1 MTHWTLDPVLDSYA
15 SVAILTLLLAASLL
29 IRPSFRQITRRRLWI
44 LLGLR
49 GLVVLLVLIGLL
61 RPTRISTSSR
71 PQSAVLLVLFD
82 QSRSMGL
89 PHTSGDQ
96 SRWQAQLD
104 TLRSVEEM
112 LRSVAR
118 EIEVR
123 IYAYDRQLKTLAW
136 QEGRIEFP
144 ADPLGDQ
151 TDIGSTLDEAVQR
164 ELGQRLAAVILL
176 GDGAQTAYSPRVEVQ
191 QAGRTLARLDYPLYT
206 VTFGPPGDAVQ
217 TRDVVIES
225 LPEQYTVFVKNELPV
240 KGVLRARGY
249 VNQEIP
255 VELLVDDAQGN
266 RTTAGAVRLQPRQD
280 GQPVP
285 VEILYTPQE
294 PGQYKLTLRAVPQ
307 AGERVTRNNEL
318 SAFLTVMEGGLRVVY
333 LYGDLLGEQRVLR
346 RSLNDSPD
354 IQLDDAYLDPR
365 NRARWPVDLGDLIS
379 RPTCDVFILE
389 SVDASALGEANLQAL
404 AQSVEAGRGLLMIGG
419 FNSFGPGGYYGT
431 PLADVLPITTGR
443 FERQELDIDKP
454 ISRDLHLWG
463 EIVMLPARTHPVTR
477 LAAEETNLQLWQS
490 LPALQGA
497 NRFSGVKPRAQVLAE
512 TADQQPLLVAGDY
525 GRGRTLAFA
534 GNSTRR
540 WWQYG
545 RQSEHRRFWRQVI
558 LWLARRD
565 DADRNDVWI
574 KLTQRRF
581 ALGASVTF
589 AAGART
595 ATGDVITDA
604 ELTARLTAPDGQ
616 RQDVRLAAEGDEFSG
631 TLDELPDAGDYL
643 IEIEASQ
650 GGQVLGTARANFQV
664 LDRDIE
670 LSNTAPNYELMARLA
685 NLTQTAG
692 GRPVAPEALPDVM
705 EEIQEN
711 RLSVEVEVESR
722 WQLADT
728 ALDAWLCLFV
738 LVALLGSEWALRKT
752 WGLV

>member
-1 MTHWTLDPVLDSYA
+1 MTHWTLDPVFDSYA
-15 SVAILTLLLAASLL
+15 SVAVLMLVLAAALFV
-29 IRPSFRQITRRRLWI
+29 RPSFREVTRRQLWV

-49 GLVVLLVLIGLL
+49 ALVVLLVLIGLL
-61 RPTRISTSSR
+61 RPTRISTTTR
-71 PQSAVLLVLFD
+71 PQSAVLMVMLD
-82 QSRSMGL
+82 QSRSMDL

-104 TLRSVEEM
+104 TLHSVEEPLHAM
-112 LRSVAR
+112 AQ
-118 EIEVR
+118 EIDVR
-123 IYAYDRQLKTLAW
+123 VYAYDQQLSALAW
-136 QEGRIEFP
+136 EGDRLALPPE
-144 ADPLGDQ
+144 PLGDQ
-151 TDIGSTLDEAVQR
+151 TDIGTTLDEAVQR
-164 ELGQRLAAVILL
+164 ELGQRLAAVVLL

-217 TRDVVIES
+217 TRDVAIES

-255 VELLVDDAQGN
+255 VELLVEDEQGN
-266 RTTAGAVRLQPRQD
+266 RVTAGVTRLQPRQD

-285 VEILYTPQE
+285 VEIVYTPQQ

-307 AGERVTRNNEL
+307 PGERVTRNNEL

-354 IQLDDAYLDPR
+354 IQLDDAYVDPR
-365 NRARWPVDLGDLIS
+365 RRDRWPVDLGDLLS
-379 RPTCDVFILE
+379 KPTYDVFILE
-389 SVDASALGEANLQAL
+389 SVDATALGEASLQAL
-404 AQSVEAGRGLLMIGG
+404 AESIEGGRGLLMIGG
-419 FNSFGPGGYYGT
+419 FHSFGPGGYYGT
-431 PLADVLPITTGR
+431 PLADVLPITMGR
-443 FERQELDIDKP
+443 FERQEVDIDKP

-463 EIVMLPARTHPVTR
+463 ELSMLPVRPHPITR
-477 LAAEETNLQLWQS
+477 LAADDTNLELWRS

-497 NRFSGVKPRAQVLAE
+497 NRFRGLKPRTQVLAE
-512 TADQQPLLVAGDY
+512 TADNQPMLVAGDY
-525 GRGRTLAFA
+525 GSGRTLSFA

-540 WWQYG
+540 WWQFG
-545 RQSEHRRFWRQVI
+545 RQAEHRRFWRQVI

-574 KLTQRRF
+574 KLPQRRF
-581 ALGASVTF
+581 APGARVAF
-589 AAGART
+589 VAGART
-595 ATGDVITDA
+595 ATGDVIADA
-604 ELTARLTAPDGQ
+604 EFTARLTGPDGQ
-616 RQDVRLAAEGDEFSG
+616 QTDVRLEFEDEQISG
-631 TLDELPDAGDYL
+631 TLDELSEAGDYL
-643 IEIEASQ
+643 IAVEARQ
-650 GGQVLGTARANFQV
+650 QDRVLGTAQANFQI

-685 NLTQTAG
+685 NLTQAAG
-692 GRPVAPEALPDVM
+692 GRPVAPEALPELM
-705 EEIQEN
+705 QEIREN
-711 RLSVEVEVESR
+711 RLDMEVEVESR

-728 ALDAWLCLFV
+728 ALDAWFCLLL
-738 LVALLGSEWALRKT
+738 LVVLLGSEWALRKA